1 MAAASPTR
9 WMRSVCASPSSPIC
23 FGGWVIT
30 EVNTPIY
37 LPGHLTH
44 YVKVMPGDFVFGDN
58 DGVQLIPKDLVDEV
72 LLRVEA
78 IFEHENQE
86 REQIAAG
93 MSVDEVY
100 RTFGVL

>member
-1 MAAASPTR
+1 M
-9 WMRSVCASPSSPIC
+9 
-23 FGGWVIT
+23 
-30 EVNTPIY
+30 
-37 LPGHLTH
+37 PGHLTH
-44 YVKVMPGDFVFGDN
+44 YVKVHPGDFIFGDN

-78 IFEHENQE
+78 IFEHENKE

-100 RTFGVL
+100 RVFGAL